1 MSRISSRLEVALIVD
16 PAKPYDRR
24 IIRAVGSYVTQRQC
38 NWSLYVEQDPIIRLP
53 DLQAWAGDGI
63 LANFDDRRIAKAV
76 SDINIPV
83 VGIGGGYGYYEE
95 NPTIPYVRTDNRAIA
110 ELAAQHLIDLGIRSF
125 AFCSEPPNRANGWA
139 RERAEAF
146 QGYLAEAGFYCE
158 VYTGRF
164 TASRRWRESQAE
176 LEQWVSSLTP
186 PVGMMA
192 CRDGRARHVMQAC
205 KTVGLRVP
213 EDVAIIGVDNDDV
226 ICELVNPPLTSIEQ
240 GTKRIGFEAA
250 ALLDVM
256 MAGKIPDDKHTTIPP
271 EGLVVRQSTDVL
283 ATGDLEVSESL
294 RFIRRHATDPI
305 TVQDVLDVAQLS
317 RSTLEARFRGV
328 LNRSIHAEINRVQVE
343 FAMRLLTTTKIPIKE
358 VVKRVGISSVQYF
371 TAVMRRE
378 TGKTPGQIRTEM
390 QP

>member
-1 MSRISSRLEVALIVD
+1 MSRHLSRLEVALIVD

-24 IIRAVGSYVTQRQC
+24 IIRAVGSYVTQHQR
-38 NWSLYVEQDPIIRLP
+38 NWSLYVEQDPILRLP

-76 SDINIPV
+76 SGSKVPV

-95 NPTIPYVRTDNRAIA
+95 NPSIPYVRTDNRAIA
-110 ELAAQHLIDLGIRSF
+110 ELAAQHLINLGLRNF
-125 AFCSEPPNRANGWA
+125 AFCSEPPNRSNGWA
-139 RERAEAF
+139 RERADAF
-146 QGYLAEAGFYCE
+146 QSILDEAGFHCE

-164 TASRRWRESQAE
+164 AASRRWRESQAE
-176 LEQWVSSLTP
+176 LEHWVTSLKP
-186 PVGMMA
+186 PIGMMA

-205 KTVGLRVP
+205 KEIGLRVP
-213 EDVAIIGVDNDDV
+213 EDIAIIGVDNDEV
-226 ICELVNPPLTSIEQ
+226 ICELANPPLTSIEQ

-256 MAGKIPDDKHTTIPP
+256 MSGKIPEDKHTTIPP

-283 ATGDLEVSESL
+283 ATGDPEVSEAL

-317 RSTLEARFRGV
+317 RSTLEARFREA
-328 LNRSIHAEINRVQVE
+328 LNRSIHAEIHRVQVE
-343 FAMRLLTTTKIPIKE
+343 LAMRLLTTTNIPIKE
-358 VVKRVGISSVQYF
+358 IVKRVGISSVQYF
-371 TAVMRRE
+371 TAVMRRN
-378 TGKTPGQIRTEM
+378 TGKTPGQIRAET